1 MSAPAPPL
9 PADAQ
14 PEVHPQDAP
23 SGVDQ
28 DQDQDRDTQDQDE
41 QHAHGIKGLK
51 HKVTDKKD
59 ELKDKA
65 NPPGGYDATPF
76 PEFPPGWTV
85 KFVFHKAENLP
96 AADLTTQAA
105 DPYVKATLTAPIP
118 RRHKED
124 EPLVK
129 RTRTIR
135 NTVAP
140 EWEEE
145 WIVANV
151 PAAGFKLKCRLY
163 DEDYP
168 DHDDRLGNVT
178 FECTH
183 IDEGWSLGPEGQWFD
198 VKKRMGSKR
207 AYLAKAITSTFEKD
221 VPMTGR
227 LHLSIQ
233 VLGRSEGFGAQMY
246 TIGPSTYFKHFS
258 AMLGRLTGIKVNEE
272 ETEDENDEDD
282 GRLQK
287 YE

>member
-1 MSAPAPPL
+1 MSAPAPPP

-14 PEVHPQDAP
+14 PDVNPQDAP
-23 SGVDQ
+23 SGVGDDHQHQDHRDQ
-28 DQDQDRDTQDQDE
+28 AE
-41 QHAHGIKGLK
+41 HHAHGIRGLK

-65 NPPGGYDATPF
+65 NPPGGYDPTPF

-129 RTRTIR
+129 RTRTIP
-135 NTVAP
+135 NTISP
-140 EWEEE
+140 EWDEE

-183 IDEGWSLGPEGQWFD
+183 IDEGWSLGPRGQWFD

-207 AYLAKAITSTFEKD
+207 AYLAKAITSTFEKGIS
-221 VPMTGR
+221 MTAR

-233 VLGRSEGFGAQMY
+233 VLGRSDGFGAQMY
-246 TIGPSTYFKHFS
+246 TVGPSTYFKHFS
-258 AMLGRLTGIKVNEE
+258 PMLGRLTGIKVNEE
-272 ETEDENDEDD
+272 SSEDEKDEDD
-282 GRLQK
+282 SRLQK

>member
-1 MSAPAPPL
+1 MSAPVP

-14 PEVHPQDAP
+14 PNVNPEDAP
-23 SGVDQ
+23 AGADDNQQEEGPNDQ
-28 DQDQDRDTQDQDE
+28 ERG
-41 QHAHGIKGLK
+41 GIKGLK

-65 NPPGGYDATPF
+65 NPPGGYDSTPF

-85 KFVFHKAENLP
+85 RFVFHRAENLP

-118 RRHKED
+118 KRHKED
-124 EPLVK
+124 PPLVK
-129 RTRTIR
+129 RTRTIHK
-135 NTVAP
+135 TTCP

-151 PAAGFKLKCRLY
+151 PAGGFKLKCRLY

-178 FECTH
+178 FDCTH
-183 IDEGWSLGPEGQWFD
+183 IGEGWSLGPQGQWFD

-207 AYLAKAITSTFEKD
+207 AYLFKAITSSLDKNHS
-221 VPMTGR
+221 MTGR
-227 LHLSIQ
+227 FHLSID
-233 VLGRSEGFGAQMY
+233 VLGRSDGFGAQMY
-246 TIGPSTYFKHFS
+246 TVGPGTYVKHFS
-258 AMLGRLTGIKVNEE
+258 PMLGRLTGIKVNEDSS
-272 ETEDENDEDD
+272 EDERDEDD